1 MERHFNFMK
10 FNWLTLFLLLCCVH
24 LYAQEQRVTVNLQ
37 NASLKEVFN
46 LIEEQTTYRFSYRN
60 IMIDSLRN
68 ISIFQPDA
76 SVQSVLDKALEGRN
90 LVYSIVSAKS
100 IVIADR
106 QKSLPED
113 VGVKKITGRVEGEN
127 GELIIG
133 ASVVIDGTATGTV
146 TDMNGNYFLENVPAD
161 ATLVFSYLGM
171 KPRKLRIAGKT
182 NINVRLE
189 EDAISLDEVVSI
201 GYGTQSKR
209 FVSGS
214 ISSVKVAEAGRDLP
228 NTNIAQSL
236 GSVPGILFIGD
247 GRPGQDGTLLIR
259 GQNSLS
265 GGNTPLIVLDGVIF
279 QGSLSDI
286 NPQDIETV
294 DVLKDASSATVY
306 GSKAANGVIL
316 IQTKKGTA
324 EKPAVRVGFFTA
336 ASNPGNQL
344 KLLSPE
350 RYVERKLNWRE
361 QQGLEAVPANAADY
375 LTVSEAGNYANGISR
390 NAWDVISQNARMNTV
405 DISISANTKYITCY
419 LSGSYTDDKGLIY
432 NDNQSRTTFR
442 ANVGSRI
449 ADWLSVGLDATYSNR
464 DLSGKEASVSD
475 AYRASPYSTFY
486 HPDGD
491 PAQYSVEE
499 EQAGTNPLYS
509 AMLTG
514 NEEISENLFGNL
526 YLDIG
531 IPFIKG
537 LNLRVNYS
545 PNVRWRHNYNYV
557 RQDKY
562 RDNNMTG
569 ASKFNQRE
577 FMWECENI
585 LTWKKTVGEDH
596 SLDLTFLYSRNHSGF
611 ESVTASAERLNVEG
625 LGYNALQFGS
635 TLTNTSN
642 AYVTEGIS
650 YMGRVNYRLKNRY
663 LLTFT
668 TRRDGSSVFAKNNKY
683 ATFPSGS
690 LAWILSE
697 ESFMKKFRFI
707 DLLKLRAS
715 YGSVGNQAISP
726 YQSLGLSDMTRYV
739 FGDGGATSIGI
750 VTSTL
755 GNENLRWENTASQNI
770 AVDFELFN
778 NRFGGTLEFYNSD
791 TKDLLVERSIPVMN
805 GYTSIFSNIGQTN
818 NRGIEIALHSVN
830 SKSPDF
836 RWSSD
841 FSLTYN
847 RNKIVHLY
855 GQDLNNDG
863 KEDDDIEN
871 NWFIGKP
878 INSYYDYV
886 YDGIYQEN
894 DTDIPAGSKP
904 GFVRVKDMDNNGI
917 IDSKDRTVVGSG
929 GVPEYQMYLRN
940 NFEYKNFSLSV
951 SLISMLNWNAKF
963 NLINPLAPG
972 RSFGSI
978 DVGWWTK
985 ENKSTTRPSL
995 DYSNPLK
1002 TSWYSS
1008 RDFLRVKDVALAYE
1022 FDRTFLDKIHISG
1035 LRVYVSAKNVV
1046 TLTNWLGA
1054 DPENGGDYADEQGYD
1069 MSFPMPRTYA
1079 VGMNISF

>member
-1 MERHFNFMK
+1 MEKHFNFMK
-10 FNWLTLFLLLCCVH
+10 FNWLMLFLLLCCVH

-37 NASLKEVFN
+37 NVSLKEVFN
-46 LIEEQTTYRFSYRN
+46 SIEEQTTYRFSYRN

-68 ISIFQPDA
+68 ISIVQSDA

-90 LVYSIVSAKS
+90 LLYNIVSAKS
-100 IVIADR
+100 IIISDR
-106 QKSLPED
+106 QKDISKEAD
-113 VGVKKITGRVEGEN
+113 IKKITGRVEDEN
-127 GELIIG
+127 GAIIIG
-133 ASVVIDGTATGTV
+133 ANVLIDGTTIGTI
-146 TDMNGNYFLENVPAD
+146 TDIDGNYLLENVPAN

-171 KPRKLRIAGKT
+171 KTRKLQIMGKT
-182 NINVRLE
+182 NINIRLE
-189 EDAISLDEVVSI
+189 EDAFNLDEVVSI

-214 ISSVKVAEAGRDLP
+214 ISSIKLAEAGRDLP

-236 GSVPGILFIGD
+236 SSAPGILFIGD
-247 GRPGQDGTLLIR
+247 GRPGQDGSLLIR

-265 GGNTPLIVLDGVIF
+265 GGNTPLIVLDGIIF
-279 QGSLSDI
+279 SGSLSDI

-294 DVLKDASSATVY
+294 DILKDASSATVY

-316 IQTKKGTA
+316 IQTKKGTT
-324 EKPAVRVGFFTA
+324 EKPTIRVNFFTA
-336 ASNPGNQL
+336 ASNPSNQL
-344 KLLSPE
+344 KLLTSK
-350 RYVERKLNWRE
+350 RYIERKLNWRE
-361 QQGLEAVPANAADY
+361 QQGLESNPNDIADY
-375 LTVSEAGNYANGISR
+375 LTVSEANNYNNGISH
-390 NAWDVISQNARMNTV
+390 NAWDVISQNARTNAI
-405 DISISANTKYITCY
+405 DISISANTNYITYY
-419 LSGSYTDDKGLIY
+419 LSGSFNDDKGLIY
-432 NDNQSRTTFR
+432 NDNQSRSTFR
-442 ANVGSRI
+442 ANVGSKI
-449 ADWLSVGLDATYSNR
+449 TDWLSVGLDATYSNR

-475 AYRASPYSTFY
+475 AYRASPFSTFY

-491 PAQYSVEE
+491 PTQYSVEE

-509 AMLTG
+509 AILTK
-514 NEEISENLFGNL
+514 NEEINENLFSNI
-526 YLDIG
+526 YLDID
-531 IPFIKG
+531 IPFIRG
-537 LNLRVNYS
+537 LNFKINYS
-545 PNVRWRHNYNYV
+545 PNVRWGHNYNYV

-562 RDNNMTG
+562 RDNNMTS
-569 ASKFNQRE
+569 ANKFNQRE
-577 FMWECENI
+577 FMWGCENI
-585 LTWKKTVGEDH
+585 LTYKKTIYEDH
-596 SLDLTFLYSRNHSGF
+596 SFDFTFLYSRNHLNF
-611 ESVTASAERLNVEG
+611 ESTNASAERLNVEG

-642 AYVTEGIS
+642 AYITEGVS
-650 YMGRVNYRLKNRY
+650 YMGRVNYRLKNHY

-668 TRRDGSSVFAKNNKY
+668 ARRDGSSVFAKNNKY

-690 LAWILSE
+690 LAWIMSE

-726 YQSLGLSDMTRYV
+726 YQSLSLSDMKRYV

-755 GNENLRWENTASQNI
+755 GNENLRWENTTSQNVAI
-770 AVDFELFN
+770 DFELFN

-830 SKSPDF
+830 IKSPDF
-836 RWSSD
+836 RWLSD

-863 KEDDDIEN
+863 REDDDIDN

-894 DTDIPAGSKP
+894 DTDIPAGSHP
-904 GFVRVKDMDNNGI
+904 GFVRVKDIDNNGI
-917 IDSKDRTVVGSG
+917 IDSRDRTVVSSG
-929 GVPEYQMYLRN
+929 GTPEYQLYLRN
-940 NFEYKNFSLSV
+940 SFEYKNFSLSV
-951 SLISMLNWNAKF
+951 SLISMLDWNAKF

-985 ENKSTTRPSL
+985 ENKSNTRPSL

-1008 RDFLRVKDVALAYE
+1008 RDFLRVKDIALAYE
-1022 FDRTFLDKIHISG
+1022 FDKTFLSKIHISG
-1035 LRVYVSAKNVV
+1035 LRVYVSAKNLL
-1046 TLTNWLGA
+1046 TFTNWLGS

-1069 MSFPMPRTYA
+1069 MSFPMPRTYS